1 MAVDEVFFPL
11 SQGAVQFDEGAGL
24 EELQS
29 AWPRLAKQIV
39 AVERFMNT
47 TTEISSLLR
56 RALDQSGS
64 GIAGVVEAILNLCR
78 EYNLQLDWRA
88 NRCSIRPVGGDWEE
102 VADLR
107 IRKSVF
113 RAILARIAVL
123 CNEQS
128 PDDVS
133 CYGGGQA

>member
-1 MAVDEVFFPL
+1 
-11 SQGAVQFDEGAGL
+11 
-24 EELQS
+24 
-29 AWPRLAKQIV
+29 
-39 AVERFMNT
+39 MNT

-133 CYGGGQA
+133 CYGGRASLSVGENPSAVFRVILANTPAKQRLEIVPEIDAKKGQ